1 MEFINF
7 EADKENPENCSLNV
21 SDEDEN
27 ESNFMNDSE
36 EITNDVS
43 CYRSLD
49 HNNVEHNKF
58 PNQTRKSYYWCLRRQ
73 KDVFWRRR
81 YTTWILYSWR

>member
-27 ESNFMNDSE
+27 ESNFINDSE
-36 EITNDVS
+36 EIKNDVS

-58 PNQTRKSYYWCLRRQ
+58 PNQTRKSYYWCLPRQ

-81 YTTWILYSWR
+81 YTT

>member
-27 ESNFMNDSE
+27 ESNFINDSE

-43 CYRSLD
+43 
-49 HNNVEHNKF
+49 
-58 PNQTRKSYYWCLRRQ
+58 
-73 KDVFWRRR
+73 
-81 YTTWILYSWR
+81 